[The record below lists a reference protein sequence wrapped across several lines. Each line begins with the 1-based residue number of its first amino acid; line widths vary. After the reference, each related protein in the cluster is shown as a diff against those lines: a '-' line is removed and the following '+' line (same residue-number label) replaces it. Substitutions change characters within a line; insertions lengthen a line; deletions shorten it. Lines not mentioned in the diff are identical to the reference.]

1 MMSSFP
7 VHKYNIIISLYTHNN
22 VLTYIYIIYMF
33 AYVDIIIIIIEV
45 FVLSVDSEMHK
56 SFNHYVV
63 SKSL

>member
-1 MMSSFP
+1 
-7 VHKYNIIISLYTHNN
+7 
-22 VLTYIYIIYMF
+22 MF

-56 SFNHYVV
+56 SFNHYAV